1 MAIEF
6 RTEEIERIP
15 ERWRGSRDDVRLRK
29 PVSRLRFLRRPA
41 YFPAG

>member
-6 RTEEIERIP
+6 RAEKIKRIS